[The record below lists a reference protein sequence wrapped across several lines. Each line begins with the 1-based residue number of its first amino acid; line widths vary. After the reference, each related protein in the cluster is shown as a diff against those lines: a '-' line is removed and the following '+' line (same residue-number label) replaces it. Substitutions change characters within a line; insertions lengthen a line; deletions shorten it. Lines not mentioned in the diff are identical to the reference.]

1 MLYTWDEP
9 ALSEKYIVV
18 HVNGFE
24 REVNIQ
30 EIGPLIPFSYPV
42 SSIWIE

>member
-9 ALSEKYIVV
+9 AHRDKALMIHAHDY
-18 HVNGFE
+18 E

-30 EIGPLIPFSYPV
+30 EIGPLMPFRFHV
-42 SSIWIE
+42 